1 MLAEEDMHI
10 FIIDPNNLKYS
21 IKLLEYKMRMRRRTN
36 KEYWLVD
43 ISALESIDNAELM
56 LTILPLDIDDDV
68 FLFMFSNR

>member
-43 ISALESIDNAELM
+43 ISALG
-56 LTILPLDIDDDV
+56 TIQILRNQKAWVGEGVGQMITQ
-68 FLFMFSNR
+68 